1 MSAATGTD
9 PVTVPILTG
18 TGTVFT
24 AGADLREA
32 AAPGDAQ
39 SLATELAAVVSAIED
54 LRCPVVAAVNGAAA
68 GGGLEVALACDLRI
82 ASADAVFVAAGVNVG
97 LIASFWRLPR
107 VIGLGPAKQMLLT
120 GRPCDAETALRWGL
134 VGEVHPPRD
143 LLSRSLTVAEQIA
156 GLPPLSVEAT
166 KACTHEVLG
175 DDRPA
180 ADRLAGEVI
189 TRLFATADH
198 GEAVRAFLERRPGRF
213 TGR

>member
-134 VGEVHPPRD
+134 VGEGPPTARPPLAQPDRRRADRRPPPTLCRGDKGMHSRGPWRRPSRGRPAGGRGHHPPLRD
-143 LLSRSLTVAEQIA
+143 GGAR
-156 GLPPLSVEAT
+156 
-166 KACTHEVLG
+166 
-175 DDRPA
+175 
-180 ADRLAGEVI
+180 
-189 TRLFATADH
+189 
-198 GEAVRAFLERRPGRF
+198 
-213 TGR
+213 